1 MFYDY
6 AKVFVKAGDGG
17 DGCVA
22 FRREKYVPF
31 GGPSGGDGGRG
42 GGIIL
47 RAGEALRTLADFHT
61 KKHFKAGRGGH
72 GEGNRRHGK
81 NGDDLVLS
89 VPLGTVV
96 RDAVTGELLADL
108 TENGQEAV
116 VARPGRGG
124 RGNARFAT
132 AIEKAPRFAEKGEPG
147 EERWLELEL
156 KMLADVGLI
165 GLPNAGKSTILSRV
179 SAARPKIADYP
190 FTTLEPCLGV
200 VRVTEG
206 ASFLLADLPGLIEG
220 AHTGAGLGHKFLR
233 HVERTRILV
242 HVLDTAGSGGTDPL
256 EGFIAVNREL
266 ALYSPELSERPQVV
280 AANKMD
286 LPESRP
292 NLDRLQTA
300 LPDYE
305 FFPVSAVTGEGL
317 DRLMFRVAELL
328 RELPPPESLPVEAP
342 VIKKEHLRVRRED
355 GIYVVRDKAVE
366 RRVAMTDLANEEAIK
381 RLKRYF
387 VRSGVENALRAAGVK
402 PGETVRIGQDLFE
415 YRPDEK
421 GGAEVRGE
429 EPEL

>member
-6 AKVFVKAGDGG
+6 TKVFVKAGDGG

-42 GGIIL
+42 GSIIL
-47 RAGEALRTLADFHT
+47 QAGSGLRTLADFHA
-61 KKHFKAGRGGH
+61 KKHFKAERGGH

-81 NGDDLVLS
+81 NGDDLVLN

-96 RDAVTGELLADL
+96 RDAATGELLADL
-108 TENGQEAV
+108 IQDGQEAV
-116 VARPGRGG
+116 VARSGRGG

-132 AIEKAPRFAEKGEPG
+132 STEKAPRFAEKGEPG

-156 KMLADVGLI
+156 KLLADVGLI

-200 VRVTEG
+200 VRLAEG
-206 ASFLLADLPGLIEG
+206 ESFLLADLPGLIEG
-220 AHTGAGLGHKFLR
+220 AHAGAGLGHKFLR
-233 HVERTRILV
+233 HIERTRLLI
-242 HVLDTAGSGGTDPL
+242 HVLDTAGTGGKDPL
-256 EGFIAVNREL
+256 EGFCTINREL
-266 ALYSPELSERPQVV
+266 ALYSPELGKRPQVI

-286 LPESRP
+286 MRESRL
-292 NLDRLQTA
+292 NLERLQAA
-300 LPDYE
+300 LPDRE
-305 FFPVSAVTGEGL
+305 VFPVSAVTGEGL

-328 RELPPPESLPVEAP
+328 RELPPVEP
-342 VIKKEHLRVRRED
+342 LQVEPLLVEEDPLRVRRED
-355 GIYVVRDKAVE
+355 GIYIVCGKAVE
-366 RRVAMTDLANEEAIK
+366 RRVAMTDLANEEAVK

-387 VRSGVENALRAAGVK
+387 IRAGVEDALRVAGVK
-402 PGETVRIGQDLFE
+402 PGETVRIGENLFE

-421 GGAEVRGE
+421 GRATVWGE
-429 EPEL
+429 EPQP

>member
-1 MFYDY
+1 MFFDY
-6 AKVFVKAGDGG
+6 TKVFVKAGDGG

-42 GGIIL
+42 GRVIL

-61 KKHFKAGRGGH
+61 KKHFRAGRGGH
-72 GEGNRRHGK
+72 GEGSRCHGK
-81 NGDDLVLS
+81 NGDDLVLP

-96 RDAVTGELLADL
+96 RDATTGELLADL
-108 TENGQEAV
+108 TEDGQEAV

-132 AIEKAPRFAEKGEPG
+132 ATEKAPRFAEKGEPG

-156 KMLADVGLI
+156 KLLADVGLI

-200 VRVTEG
+200 VRVAEG
-206 ASFLLADLPGLIEG
+206 ESFSLADLPGLIKG
-220 AHTGAGLGHKFLR
+220 AHAGAGLGQKFLR
-233 HVERTRILV
+233 HIERTRVLI
-242 HVLDTAGSGGTDPL
+242 HVLDTAGSGGQDPA
-256 EGFIAVNREL
+256 EAFFAVNREL
-266 ALYSPELSERPQVV
+266 ALYSPELGKRPQVV

-286 LPESRP
+286 LPDSRF
-292 NLDRLQTA
+292 NLDRLQAA
-300 LPDYE
+300 LAGHE
-305 FFPVSAVTGEGL
+305 LFPVSAVTGEGL
-317 DRLMFRVAELL
+317 NRLMFRVAELL
-328 RELPPPESLPVEAP
+328 RELPSPEPLPVEAP
-342 VIKKEHLRVRRED
+342 VTGDEPLRVGRED
-355 GIYVVRDKAVE
+355 GMFVVRGKAVE
-366 RRVAMTDLANEEAIK
+366 RRVAMTDLANEEAVK

-387 VRSGVENALRAAGVK
+387 MRSGVEDALRAAGVK

-415 YRPDEK
+415 YRPDDK
-421 GGAEVRGE
+421 TGADVWGE
-429 EPEL
+429 